1 MLNVCELAE
10 TNNLLDGVYQKTTV
24 PPNVFFSNKRTLLA
38 SGTVRVIAQV
48 EIKLNE
54 NDDVR
59 NSDFSV
65 LGTRMAGNILYIW
78 VMST

>member
-1 MLNVCELAE
+1 MF
-10 TNNLLDGVYQKTTV
+10 
-24 PPNVFFSNKRTLLA
+24 FFSNKRTLLA